1 MARWLRFEREG
12 AVGFGR
18 IDGAI
23 AALPDDPVIAIC
35 DGEMFG
41 AWHLTGERIALHSVR
56 LLPPCQPRKL
66 IGLWNNFHAL
76 ATKLGQSVPTEPLYF
91 IKAASSYAGHGDDI
105 RPPPSYDG
113 KVFYEGEL
121 GIVIGRRT
129 DGNEGGGDDQAI
141 FGYTCVNDV
150 TAFDLIA
157 RDPSFAQW
165 TRAKSFDTVGV
176 FGPWIATDADIANAS
191 VITRVGGRERQNYPV
206 ADMIFSPSEIVR
218 LIARDMTLEPGDVI
232 ACGTSIGALPM
243 REGNEIEIEV
253 TGVGV
258 LKNVYRSARSA

>member
-1 MARWLRFEREG
+1 MARWLRFEHGG

-18 IDGAI
+18 IAGDAVAAPLDDAAI
-23 AALPDDPVIAIC
+23 EVC
-35 DGEMFG
+35 DGDLFG
-41 AWHLTGERIALHSVR
+41 AWHLTGERIALHAVR
-56 LLPPCQPRKL
+56 LLAPCEPTKL

-76 ATKLGQSVPTEPLYF
+76 ATKLGQAIPAEPLYF
-91 IKAASSYAGHGDDI
+91 IKAANSYAGPGDDI

-129 DGNEGGGDDQAI
+129 DGGDDDDRAI

-165 TRAKSFDTVGV
+165 TRAKSFDTFGV

-206 ADMIFSPSEIVR
+206 ADMIFSPREIVR
-218 LIARDMTLEPGDVI
+218 LIARDLTLEPGDVI

-258 LKNVYRSARSA
+258 LRNVYRSAGAA